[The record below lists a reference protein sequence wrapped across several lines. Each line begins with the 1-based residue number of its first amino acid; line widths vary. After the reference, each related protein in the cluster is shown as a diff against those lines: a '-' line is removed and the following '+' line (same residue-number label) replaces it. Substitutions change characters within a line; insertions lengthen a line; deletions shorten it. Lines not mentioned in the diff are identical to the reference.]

1 MSLNPKNQ
9 SVFTLVEMLMGIIV
23 LGILAMIIIPQ
34 ISVSSEDAKLSI
46 LQANLS
52 EVRNAIET
60 YYTQHDSIYPGE
72 KKNDG
77 SANPNN
83 SDSKT
88 AFLEQLT
95 QYTASNGVVQN
106 FKDGTYKYGPYIK
119 RAGLPKNP
127 FTNTNDVTCDV
138 SVTHIMT
145 RMADGGTKAWK
156 FYPKTGVFIA
166 NDSAAHAVY

>member
-1 MSLNPKNQ
+1 MRLSYKNQ
-9 SVFTLVEMLMGIIV
+9 SGFTLIEMLMGIIM

-34 ISVSSEDAKLSI
+34 ISVSTEDAKLSI

-60 YYTQHDSIYPGE
+60 YYAQHDSTYPGE

-95 QYTASNGVVQN
+95 QYTTLAGVVQN
-106 FKDGTYKYGPYIK
+106 FKDGTYKYGSYIK

-138 SVTHIMT
+138 SVTNIMT
-145 RMADGGTKAWK
+145 RTADGGNKAWK

-166 NDSAAHAVY
+166 NNRAAHAVY